1 MATKAQITL
10 LTNDWSGISVF
21 REWFELDILIVCE
34 KVKWVIAIENKI
46 DSREHDDQLERYR
59 KSVEDAYSTFGKMFL
74 YLTPEG
80 IPQKMENK
88 KRKWSPI
95 SYAAISSALNEI
107 LHSCEVCDHAKTII
121 ENYYEI
127 VRREIME
134 DSELKDICQ
143 RIYDKHYDA
152 LNLIFENVAIGGSPL
167 RDGIQRALRKIEEQG
182 KIVICSDKGSYPKPA
197 FHTKD
202 MDDYFGRR
210 HTTEGGTWGNDYLY
224 VFWFDR
230 RHPYRIDLR
239 LEVAPAD
246 TDDAELQKINNLLA
260 VMGAKKKTSQDVYA
274 RIWNYGK
281 TLSSEKMGFS
291 TEELGKWVEKAVHE
305 ALNKQK
311 EWLSKAKD
319 KRHSDLPNPPG
330 GCRVRRK

>member
-1 MATKAQITL
+1 MTDEERAIKELLLDELCFGELRDWTGTVNVFDVLKSSRVEIRHSNVLAWLLNPKANHGVGDRFLLAFLKECVREEIVATKAQITL

-21 REWFELDILIVCE
+21 REWFGLDILIVCE

-230 RHPYRIDLR
+230 RHPDRIDLR

-246 TDDAELQKINNLLA
+246 TDDAELQKINN
-260 VMGAKKKTSQDVYA
+260 
-274 RIWNYGK
+274 
-281 TLSSEKMGFS
+281 
-291 TEELGKWVEKAVHE
+291 
-305 ALNKQK
+305 
-311 EWLSKAKD
+311 
-319 KRHSDLPNPPG
+319 
-330 GCRVRRK
+330 